1 MITPRGPLESCVV
14 GASGDE
20 HVHGT
25 EPLVVARVLAQYQR
39 HESRARK
46 ASPFVFG
53 ACTCADTVYC
63 RGSPGLNTTPKN
75 EGIKQAQAV
84 ACASLEYCTTLPL
97 RPKCNAHMCNC
108 ACQNRKFR
116 NDGAASQH
124 HGRQLRH
131 KALQRDWGVMKF
143 DFTTSPVKQSQ
154 FTDLEVKYALKTNNS
169 QMSFAQAGGRSNGY

>member
-1 MITPRGPLESCVV
+1 LTSIAARSCVV

-25 EPLVVARVLAQYQR
+25 ESLVVARVLAQYQR

-53 ACTCADTVYC
+53 ACTCAHTVYC
-63 RGSPGLNTTPKN
+63 RGSPGLTTTPKN

-97 RPKCNAHMCNC
+97 RPNFTPSVTPTCLRCP
-108 ACQNRKFR
+108 QEISERRGRVSTPRK
-116 NDGAASQH
+116 AAS
-124 HGRQLRH
+124 
-131 KALQRDWGVMKF
+131 
-143 DFTTSPVKQSQ
+143 PQSSAARLGC
-154 FTDLEVKYALKTNNS
+154 DEVRLHDIACKTV
-169 QMSFAQAGGRSNGY
+169 AVHRP